1 MKNKKLSIVFIII
14 IFFVVVFYAYRIGYE
29 SGITVFAKE
38 NGVNKLT
45 VQKLMNIIKIWNIVS
60 KNYVEPQKLNADK
73 AVFEASRGVVKSI
86 GDPYADLFAEQQ
98 KKIFE
103 EDLQGSFGGVGFEIG
118 IRKEILTVIA
128 PLEGTPAEK
137 VGLKPGDRILKI
149 NGTSTEDMPLDV
161 AVSLIRGIP
170 GTTVTLT
177 IYRSDW
183 IEPKDFI
190 ITREIINIPLV
201 KSKIIDQ
208 NVGYIKINS
217 FANAVDERV
226 KYALI
231 DLKRKGADRFIIDLR
246 NNPGG
251 FLEMAVK
258 VSSLFLTPAEVVVI
272 QKDKNKTEKVTFSEG
287 PGSFRNEKIVIL
299 INSGSASASEIFAGA
314 LRDNL
319 NVKLIGEKSFGKGS
333 VQQTF
338 NIDKNLLKLT
348 IAHWYTPKGSKI
360 EGEGLKPDIEFK
372 EDKKELLDNLDK
384 NKTEQEDKI
393 LNYAVAFIKKM

>member
-1 MKNKKLSIVFIII
+1 MKSKKLSFVFIII
-14 IFFVVVFYAYRIGYE
+14 IFFVIVFYAYKIGYE
-29 SGITVFAKE
+29 SGITVLAKE
-38 NGVNKLT
+38 SGVDKLT
-45 VQKLMNIIKIWNIVS
+45 VQKLMNIIKIWNIIS
-60 KNYVEPQKLNADK
+60 KNYVEPQKLNANK

-86 GDPYADLFAEQQ
+86 GDPYADLFSEQQ

-137 VGLKPGDRILKI
+137 VGLKPGDKILKI
-149 NGTSTEDMPLDV
+149 NGTSTEDMSLDM
-161 AVSLIRGIP
+161 AVSLIRGMP

-183 IEPKDFI
+183 VEPKDFI

-201 KSKIIDQ
+201 KSKIIEQ
-208 NVGYIKINS
+208 NVGYLKINS
-217 FANAVDERV
+217 FANAVDEKV
-226 KYALI
+226 KYALL

-251 FLEMAVK
+251 FLEEAIK
-258 VSSLFLTPAEVVVI
+258 VSSLFLNPSEVVVI
-272 QKDKNKTEKVTFSEG
+272 QKDKNNTQTVHFSKG
-287 PGSFRNEKIVIL
+287 PGSFRKEKLVIL

-319 NVKLIGEKSFGKGS
+319 NIKLIGEKSFGKGN

-338 NIDKNLLKLT
+338 NVDKNLLKIT
-348 IAHWYTPKGSKI
+348 IAHWYTPKGFKI
-360 EGEGLKPDIEFK
+360 EGEGLKPDIELK
-372 EDKKELLDNLDK
+372 EEKKELADAVDK
-384 NKTEQEDKI
+384 NKAEQEDKV

>member
-1 MKNKKLSIVFIII
+1 MKNKKLSIIFIII
-14 IFFVVVFYAYRIGYE
+14 IFFVGILYSYKVGYE
-29 SGITVFAKE
+29 SGITVLAKE
-38 NGVNKLT
+38 SGVNQLT
-45 VQKLMNIIKIWNIVS
+45 VQKLMNVIKIWNIVS

-73 AVFEASRGVVKSI
+73 AAFEAARGVLKSI

-128 PLEGTPAEK
+128 PLEGTPADK
-137 VGLKPGDRILKI
+137 VGLRPGDRILKI
-149 NGTSTEDMPLDV
+149 NGTSTEDMPLDL

-183 IEPKDFI
+183 VEPKDFI

-201 KSKIIDQ
+201 KAKIIDQ

-217 FANAVDERV
+217 FANTVDEKI
-226 KYALI
+226 KYALT

-258 VSSLFLTPAEVVVI
+258 VSSLFLTPAEVVVV
-272 QKDKNKTEKVTFSEG
+272 QKDRNKRERITFSEG

-299 INSGSASASEIFAGA
+299 INNGSASASEIFAGA

-348 IAHWYTPKGSKI
+348 IAHWYTPKGFKI
-360 EGEGLKPDIEFK
+360 EGEGLKPDIELK
-372 EDKKELLDNLDK
+372 EEKKELADTVDK
-384 NKTEQEDKI
+384 NKAEQEDKV